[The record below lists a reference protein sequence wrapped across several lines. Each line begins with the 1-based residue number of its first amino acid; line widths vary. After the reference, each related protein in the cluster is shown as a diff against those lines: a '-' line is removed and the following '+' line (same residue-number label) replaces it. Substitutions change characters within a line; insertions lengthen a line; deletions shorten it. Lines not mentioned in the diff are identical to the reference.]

1 MRIIKLLLFLLL
13 MILAAAFA
21 ALNADPVLLNFYF
34 GAREFPLSLVMVGA
48 LGIGMLL
55 GILSGMGV
63 ILGVKRENAQLRRR
77 EREAIAEVK
86 NLRSLP
92 LQDR

>member
-1 MRIIKLLLFLLL
+1 WRL
-13 MILAAAFA
+13 AFA